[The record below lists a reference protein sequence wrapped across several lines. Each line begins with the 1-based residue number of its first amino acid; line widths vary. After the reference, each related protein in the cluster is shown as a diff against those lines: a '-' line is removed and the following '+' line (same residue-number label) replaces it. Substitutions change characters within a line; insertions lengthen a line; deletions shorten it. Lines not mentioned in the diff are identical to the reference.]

1 MYILIEEVEK
11 ILEIMKKFPD
21 ATNFELV
28 EEGQSGIGSITSL
41 VVTTEVNGVA
51 GGFKVE
57 ISGVESW

>member
-21 ATNFELV
+21 ANNFELL

-41 VVTTEVNGVA
+41 VVHTNINGLA
-51 GGFKVE
+51 GEFKTE
-57 ISGVESW
+57 ISGVENW